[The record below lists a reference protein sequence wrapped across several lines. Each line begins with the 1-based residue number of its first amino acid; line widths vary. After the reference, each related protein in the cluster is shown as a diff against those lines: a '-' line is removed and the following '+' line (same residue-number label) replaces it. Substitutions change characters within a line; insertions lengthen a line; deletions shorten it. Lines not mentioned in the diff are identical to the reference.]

1 MLQDLLEQNKEFIEK
16 QFNDLAHSEFDQVE
30 YDDAPDE
37 TDFPLGIEPEEE
49 ENNLGPTQVTQE
61 AALVVQEAAQ
71 ATQVTQEAALVVQEA
86 AQAAQV
92 TQEAALVVQEC
103 NILIRKA
110 SCGFRVLSS
119 FNDEIIGPLDK
130 NIDDNNIGFT
140 LEIPWNDTENGIRII
155 VTTVG
160 SYEKYI
166 SAYTSTEKKLFKTCK
181 KCVCT
186 IDDGGC
192 NSLFS
197 NCTCYANRC
206 EQNCLGCQYS
216 KLSRVIEKDKAYHQ
230 NLCHGLTEHQNNYSM
245 RINKMLFRS
254 SIPNL

>member
-16 QFNDLAHSEFDQVE
+16 KLNDLAHSEFDQVE

-49 ENNLGPTQVTQE
+49 EINIGP
-61 AALVVQEAAQ
+61 
-71 ATQVTQEAALVVQEA
+71 TQVTQEAALVVQEA

-119 FNDEIIGPLDK
+119 FNDEIIGPYIDK

-192 NSLFS
+192 NSLFR
-197 NCTCYANRC
+197 NCTCYANSC